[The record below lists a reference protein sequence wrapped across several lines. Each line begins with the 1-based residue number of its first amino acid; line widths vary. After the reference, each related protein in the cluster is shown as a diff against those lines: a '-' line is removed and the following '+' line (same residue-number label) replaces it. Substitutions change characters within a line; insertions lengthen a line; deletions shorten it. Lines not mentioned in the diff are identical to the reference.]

1 MIQSTDH
8 KKLKKKGDP
17 SENAS
22 IPCRRENKI
31 ITGGRGKKGT
41 VLGGGDQSRISYWG
55 NRREVQKAGRMNAN
69 VQLP

>member
-41 VLGGGDQSRISYWG
+41 VLGGGIRAESVIGEIGEKSRRLG
-55 NRREVQKAGRMNAN
+55 E
-69 VQLP
+69 